1 MSTGG
6 ITLLLAVT
14 PHKFHGL
21 TTIGTTIFILDVVL
35 FFLLTSLV
43 LTRFYL
49 FPGTFTQSIHHQTES
64 LFIPVRAAHIR
75 ATPPPIDHPSRRFSL
90 QSQPSSPASNCTA
103 SPLPAHG

>member
-6 ITLLLAVT
+6 IALLLAVT
-14 PHKFHGL
+14 PHRFYGL

-35 FFLLTSLV
+35 FFILTSLI

-49 FPGTFTQSIHHQTES
+49 FPGTFTQSIYHQTES
-64 LFIPVRAAHIR
+64 LFIPVRAAHASAI
-75 ATPPPIDHPSRRFSL
+75 PPPINQPYRRSSS
-90 QSQPSSPASNCTA
+90 QSQPSFPAFNSMA